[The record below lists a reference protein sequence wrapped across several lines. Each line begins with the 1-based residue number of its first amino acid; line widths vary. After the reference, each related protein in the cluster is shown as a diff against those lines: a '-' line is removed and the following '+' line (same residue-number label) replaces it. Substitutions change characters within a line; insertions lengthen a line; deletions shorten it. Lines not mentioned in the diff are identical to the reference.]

1 MAADS
6 TPPLPSFGAA
16 SSPTLRYGAT
26 KTLLHWYAVAAA
38 ASVSLLICSGGLV
51 TSHEA
56 GMAVPDWP
64 NTFGYNLFLF
74 PISRWVGGVF
84 FEHTH
89 RLIASTV
96 GLLTVILCVAL
107 FIIEERRWVKVLG
120 VIAVAAVIVQGILG
134 GLRVT
139 ENNPLLGLFH
149 GCLAQ
154 SFFALMATIA
164 LVTSRFWERME
175 RVRTSASE
183 RERTVT
189 AAGQTT
195 SNQSLISN
203 DPRHPI
209 GLASEAALHQSPIT
223 NHQLRLRS
231 HRLWVVIVTAMV
243 FVQLVLGASM
253 RHSHAGL
260 SIPDFPLNY
269 GRLFPPLDADS
280 IAKINEVRGAA
291 AQPYTSVPLI
301 LLQYV
306 HRIWA
311 VLIVAGLLFTA
322 VRLLRNRFLPAFFR
336 RCGGAWILLVIIQF
350 CLGAWTVLSN
360 KAADIATAHVF
371 CGALTLMLGVLLAV
385 GLSGMLHYN
394 HKVLSHS
401 GLPRSIELGTV

>member
-1 MAADS
+1 MAAYS
-6 TPPLPSFGAA
+6 LPK
-16 SSPTLRYGAT
+16 R
-26 KTLLHWYAVAAA
+26 LLHWYAVAAA

-64 NTFGYNLFLF
+64 NTFGYNMFLF
-74 PISRWVGGVF
+74 PVSRWVGGVF

-89 RLIASTV
+89 RLIASSV

-107 FIIEERRWVKVLG
+107 FIIEERRWVKTLG
-120 VIAVAAVIVQGILG
+120 VIAVAAVVVQGVLG

-139 ENNPLLGLFH
+139 ENNPVLGLFH

-164 LVTSRFWERME
+164 LVTSRFWERLE
-175 RVRTSASE
+175 RVRTSANQ
-183 RERTVT
+183 RERREQKG
-189 AAGQTT
+189 AAAY
-195 SNQSLISN
+195 QSLITS
-203 DPRHPI
+203 
-209 GLASEAALHQSPIT
+209 HQSLL
-223 NHQLRLRS
+223 NSYRR
-231 HRLWVVIVTAMV
+231 WVIAITAMV

-269 GRLFPPLDADS
+269 GHLFPPLDAASVD
-280 IAKINEVRGAA
+280 KINEARGAA
-291 AQPYTSVPLI
+291 AQPYTSAALI

-311 VLIVAGLLFTA
+311 VLIVAGLVFTA
-322 VRLLRNRFLPAFFR
+322 VRLLQSRFLPLFFR
-336 RCGGAWILLVIIQF
+336 RCASVWILLVFVQF

-385 GLSGMLHYN
+385 GLTGLLYYSHNGW
-394 HKVLSHS
+394 SHS
-401 GLPRSIELGTV
+401 SPSRSIELGTV

>member
-1 MAADS
+1 MAAYS
-6 TPPLPSFGAA
+6 L
-16 SSPTLRYGAT
+16 T
-26 KTLLHWYAVAAA
+26 KKLLYWYAVVAA

-51 TSHEA
+51 PSHEA

-64 NTFGYNLFLF
+64 NTFGYNIFLF

-96 GLLTVILCVAL
+96 GLLTVILCIAL
-107 FIIEERRWVKVLG
+107 FVIESRRWVKTLG
-120 VIAVAAVIVQGILG
+120 LIAVGAVIVQGILG

-139 ENNPLLGLFH
+139 ENNAVLGLFH

-164 LVTSRFWERME
+164 LVTSRFWERLE
-175 RVRTSASE
+175 QAGSGSE
-183 RERTVT
+183 RQRKGVT
-189 AAGQTT
+189 T
-195 SNQSLISN
+195 
-203 DPRHPI
+203 R
-209 GLASEAALHQSPIT
+209 QSPNT
-223 NHQLRLRS
+223 PNLAPLTS
-231 HRLWVVIVTAMV
+231 HLSLLTSCRRWVVVVTGMV
-243 FVQLVLGASM
+243 FLQLVLGASM

-269 GRLFPPLDADS
+269 GHLFPPLDAAS
-280 IAKINEVRGAA
+280 IDKINQVRGAA
-291 AQPYTSVPLI
+291 AQPYTSAWLI

-306 HRIWA
+306 HRLWA
-311 VLIVAGLLFTA
+311 VLTVAGLVFTS
-322 VRLLRNRFLPAFFR
+322 VRLLRNRFLPLFFR
-336 RCGGAWILLVIIQF
+336 RCASVWMLLVFVQF

-360 KAADIATAHVF
+360 KAADVATAHVF

-385 GLSGMLHYN
+385 SLSGLMHYS

-401 GLPRSIELGTV
+401 SLSQGIELGTV

>member
-1 MAADS
+1 MAAY
-6 TPPLPSFGAA
+6 SF
-16 SSPTLRYGAT
+16 PKR
-26 KTLLHWYAVAAA
+26 LLHWYAVATT
-38 ASVSLLICSGGLV
+38 ASVLLLICSGGLV

-64 NTFGYNLFLF
+64 NTFGYNIFLF
-74 PISRWVGGVF
+74 PVSRWVGGVF
-84 FEHTH
+84 FEHIH
-89 RLIASTV
+89 RLSAISV

-107 FIIEERRWVKVLG
+107 FIIEERRWVKTLG
-120 VIAVAAVIVQGILG
+120 VIAVAAVVVQAILG

-139 ENNPLLGLFH
+139 ENNPVLGLFH

-164 LVTSRFWERME
+164 LVTSRFWERLENLE
-175 RVRTSASE
+175 RARTSGND
-183 RERTVT
+183 RERRERRERRQQI
-189 AAGQTT
+189 GT
-195 SNQSLISN
+195 SQSL
-203 DPRHPI
+203 
-209 GLASEAALHQSPIT
+209 LT
-223 NHQLRLRS
+223 S
-231 HRLWVVIVTAMV
+231 HFSLLTSYRRWVIAITAMV

-269 GRLFPPLDADS
+269 GHLFPPLDGGS
-280 IAKINEVRGAA
+280 IDKINEARGAA
-291 AQPYTSVPLI
+291 AQPYTSAALI

-311 VLIVAGLLFTA
+311 VLIVAGLVFTS
-322 VRLLRNRFLPAFFR
+322 VRLLRNRFLPLFFR
-336 RCGGAWILLVIIQF
+336 RCASVWILLVLVQF

-385 GLSGMLHYN
+385 GLSGLLHY
-394 HKVLSHS
+394 SHS
-401 GLPRSIELGTV
+401 GESHSTLSRSIQLGTV

>member
-1 MAADS
+1 MAAYS
-6 TPPLPSFGAA
+6 LP
-16 SSPTLRYGAT
+16 
-26 KTLLHWYAVAAA
+26 KKLLHWYAVVAA

-64 NTFGYNLFLF
+64 NTFGYNMFLF
-74 PISRWVGGVF
+74 PISRWMGGVF

-96 GLLTVILCVAL
+96 GLLTVILCIAL
-107 FIIEERRWVKVLG
+107 FVIESRRWVKTLG
-120 VIAVAAVIVQGILG
+120 LIAVAAVIVQGILG

-139 ENNPLLGLFH
+139 ENNAVLGLFH

-164 LVTSRFWERME
+164 LVTSRFWESLE
-175 RVRTSASE
+175 QAG
-183 RERTVT
+183 TVENKANNHT
-189 AAGQTT
+189 ATRR
-195 SNQSLISN
+195 
-203 DPRHPI
+203 PV
-209 GLASEAALHQSPIT
+209 GLAGAAALHKSP
-223 NHQLRLRS
+223 LSS
-231 HRLWVVIVTAMV
+231 HLSLLTSCRRWVVVVTGMV
-243 FVQLVLGASM
+243 FLQLVLGASM

-269 GRLFPPLDADS
+269 GHLFPPLDAASVD
-280 IAKINEVRGAA
+280 KINQARGAA
-291 AQPYTSVPLI
+291 AQPYTSAWLI

-306 HRIWA
+306 HRLWA
-311 VLIVAGLLFTA
+311 VLIVAGLVFTS
-322 VRLLRNRFLPAFFR
+322 VRLLRNRFLPLFFR
-336 RCGGAWILLVIIQF
+336 RCASVWILLVFVQF

-360 KAADIATAHVF
+360 KAADVATAHVF

-385 GLSGMLHYN
+385 SLSGLLHYS

-401 GLPRSIELGTV
+401 SLSQGIELGTV

>member
-1 MAADS
+1 MAAY
-6 TPPLPSFGAA
+6 SF
-16 SSPTLRYGAT
+16 PKR
-26 KTLLHWYAVAAA
+26 LLHWYAVAAA

-64 NTFGYNLFLF
+64 NTFGYNMFLF
-74 PISRWVGGVF
+74 PVSRWMGGVF

-96 GLLTVILCVAL
+96 GLLTVILCAAL
-107 FIIEERRWVKVLG
+107 FMIEERRWVKTLG
-120 VIAVAAVIVQGILG
+120 VIAVAAVVVQGILG

-139 ENNPLLGLFH
+139 ENNPVLGLFH

-164 LVTSRFWERME
+164 LVTSRFWERLE
-175 RVRTSASE
+175 RAGASRA
-183 RERTVT
+183 RERS
-189 AAGQTT
+189 GT
-195 SNQSLISN
+195 S
-203 DPRHPI
+203 
-209 GLASEAALHQSPIT
+209 QSPLTSHLSLLTSYRRWAIAIT
-223 NHQLRLRS
+223 G
-231 HRLWVVIVTAMV
+231 MV
-243 FVQLVLGASM
+243 FLQLVLGASM

-269 GRLFPPLDADS
+269 GHLFPPLDAAS
-280 IAKINEVRGAA
+280 IDKINQARGAA
-291 AQPYTSVPLI
+291 AQPYTSAGLI

-311 VLIVAGLLFTA
+311 VLIVAGIGFTA
-322 VRLLRNRFLPAFFR
+322 VRLLRNRFLPLFFR
-336 RCGGAWILLVIIQF
+336 RCASVWILLVLVQF

-371 CGALTLMLGVLLAV
+371 CGALTLMVGVLLAI
-385 GLSGMLHYN
+385 GLFGLLHYGHN
-394 HKVLSHS
+394 GLSHS
-401 GLPRSIELGTV
+401 TPSRSIELGTV

>member
-1 MAADS
+1 MAAYS
-6 TPPLPSFGAA
+6 LP
-16 SSPTLRYGAT
+16 
-26 KTLLHWYAVAAA
+26 KKLLHWYAVVAA

-64 NTFGYNLFLF
+64 NTFGYNMFLF
-74 PISRWVGGVF
+74 PVSRWVGGVF

-107 FIIEERRWVKVLG
+107 FVIENRRWVKTLG
-120 VIAVAAVIVQGILG
+120 LIAVGAVIVQGILG

-139 ENNPLLGLFH
+139 ENNAVLGLFH

-164 LVTSRFWERME
+164 LVTSRFWERLEQAGTESE
-175 RVRTSASE
+175 RQQPITLPRAVPSASQA
-183 RERTVT
+183 RQR
-189 AAGQTT
+189 
-195 SNQSLISN
+195 S
-203 DPRHPI
+203 
-209 GLASEAALHQSPIT
+209 T
-223 NHQLRLRS
+223 NHLSLLTSCRR
-231 HRLWVVIVTAMV
+231 WVLVVTGMV

-253 RHSHAGL
+253 RHSHGGL

-269 GRLFPPLDADS
+269 GHLFPPLDAGS
-280 IAKINEVRGAA
+280 IDKINEARGAA
-291 AQPYTSVPLI
+291 AQPYTSVWLI

-306 HRIWA
+306 HRLWA
-311 VLIVAGLLFTA
+311 VLIVAGLVFTS
-322 VRLLRNRFLPAFFR
+322 VRLLRNRFLPLFFR
-336 RCGGAWILLVIIQF
+336 RCASVWILLVFVQF

-360 KAADIATAHVF
+360 KAADVATAHVF

-385 GLSGMLHYN
+385 SLSGLLHYS

-401 GLPRSIELGTV
+401 SLSQSIELGAV